1 MTEQVKKEIIKAYA
15 YGKTPQEAAAAMG
28 ISLEDAKR
36 LQEENAEEIEERKSQ
51 LESGGWLKRLSVLT
65 YLPGRGKS
73 IGTK

>member
-1 MTEQVKKEIIKAYA
+1 MELNELLYRRKQNDRASKEIIKAYA

-51 LESGGWLKRLSVLT
+51 LESGGWLK
-65 YLPGRGKS
+65 
-73 IGTK
+73 